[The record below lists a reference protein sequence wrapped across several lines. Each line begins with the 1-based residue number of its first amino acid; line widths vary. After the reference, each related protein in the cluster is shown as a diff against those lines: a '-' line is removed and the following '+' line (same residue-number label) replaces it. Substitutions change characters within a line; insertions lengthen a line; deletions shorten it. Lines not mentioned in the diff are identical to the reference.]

1 MDNFAD
7 DPLVQ
12 AITTY
17 VQSYMQNYDASHDWS
32 HIQRVLGLAR
42 YIYSKSE
49 NQAELDLRVI
59 HLAALLHDVGDKKYV
74 PLSLVSVLNTGGTQ
88 AQKPPTPRPQ
98 QLASPP
104 AQPRSTETHL
114 PTHDNPP
121 NSALHLPLPPPL
133 TNLPPRYLPPNTT
146 STTQI
151 ASLLTA
157 HGAPPALAQ
166 RVQTICL
173 GVSYSSEAA
182 DPARVAALVAA
193 HPELAVVQDA
203 DRLDALGAI
212 GLGRMF
218 TFGGAKTGR
227 PMDESMEHVDDKLL
241 RLGGMAKTAVGRDLA
256 RERSERL
263 EVFKKWWAEERGFA
277 GWEGGRAST

>member
-12 AITTY
+12 AITAY

-49 NQAELDLRVI
+49 NKAELDLRVI
-59 HLAALLHDVGDKKYV
+59 HLAALLHDVGDKKY
-74 PLSLVSVLNTGGTQ
+74 
-88 AQKPPTPRPQ
+88 
-98 QLASPP
+98 
-104 AQPRSTETHL
+104 
-114 PTHDNPP
+114 
-121 NSALHLPLPPPL
+121 
-133 TNLPPRYLPPNTT
+133 LPPNTT
-146 STTQI
+146 SQTLIST
-151 ASLLTA
+151 LLTS
-157 HGAPPALAQ
+157 HGCPPPLAE
-166 RVQTICL
+166 RIQTICL

-182 DPARVAALVAA
+182 DPSRVAALVAA

-227 PMDESMEHVDDKLL
+227 PMDESMEHVEEKLL
-241 RLGGMAKTAVGRDLA
+241 RLEGMAKTAVGRELA

-263 EVFKKWWAEERGFA
+263 SVFRGWWEEERGFA
-277 GWEGGRAST
+277 GWEGR

>member
-12 AITTY
+12 AITAY

-32 HIQRVLGLAR
+32 HIERVLGLAR

-49 NQAELDLRVI
+49 NQAELNLRVI
-59 HLAALLHDVGDKKYV
+59 HLAALLHDVGDKK
-74 PLSLVSVLNTGGTQ
+74 
-88 AQKPPTPRPQ
+88 
-98 QLASPP
+98 
-104 AQPRSTETHL
+104 
-114 PTHDNPP
+114 
-121 NSALHLPLPPPL
+121 
-133 TNLPPRYLPPNTT
+133 YLPPNTT

-241 RLGGMAKTAVGRDLA
+241 RLGGMAKTAVGRELA

-263 EVFKKWWAEERGFA
+263 EVFKGWWAEERGFA
-277 GWEGGRAST
+277 GWEGAKVPT